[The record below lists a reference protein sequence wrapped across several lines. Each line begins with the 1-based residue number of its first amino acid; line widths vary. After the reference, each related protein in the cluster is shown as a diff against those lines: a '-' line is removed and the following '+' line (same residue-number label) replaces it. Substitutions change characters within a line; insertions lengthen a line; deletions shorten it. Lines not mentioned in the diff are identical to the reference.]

1 MKLSRNW
8 LKEFTSIAASDQEY
22 ADRMTIT
29 GSKVEGTEDLSATIK
44 NVVLA
49 RVAEIVRHPDA
60 DTLWVCTMDIG
71 QEEPVVI
78 VTGAQNLKA
87 GDMCL
92 AALHRSRLPNGTEI
106 TKGKLRGVT
115 SNGML
120 CSLDELLLEGNDYPY
135 TVEDGI
141 LTFTPD
147 EIEGF
152 SVGDDA
158 RPILGLDDQIVEF
171 EITSNRPDCLS
182 VVGLAR
188 ESAAGF
194 GTEMTVPEPVVQG
207 SGGNIMEH
215 LDVEIWDADLCP
227 RFTTRVVRNVKIA
240 PSPVWMRQRL
250 RKAGVRPI
258 NNIVDITNYVML
270 EYGQPMHAFDHAC
283 LEGGKIN
290 VRRAFEGE
298 TIVTLDGATRT
309 LEDTL
314 VVADATKAVG
324 IAGVMGGASSEI
336 RDTTTT
342 VVIESANF
350 NGTSIR
356 KTAAR
361 LGMRTDASSRF
372 EKGLN
377 PMATLPAVQRAC
389 ELIEQLGAGEV
400 LDGIVDV
407 IAADRL
413 PVTIQLEPAR
423 INGLLGTE
431 IARDEMVAILEKL
444 DFTVDAND
452 LVTVPPFR
460 LDVHEWADLAEEVAR
475 FYGYDVIPAT
485 MIRGE
490 AVQGG
495 FTPRQKEERR
505 IGTLLRGLG
514 YSEILTYTFTGQ
526 VAYDKAR
533 VPKDDPLRR
542 NIAILNP
549 LGEDTSQMR
558 TLAVPAMLETLA
570 RNHNYRN
577 ESARLYELARV
588 YPPNSESETLCD
600 ENLHLTLGAYGDG
613 ADFFVLKGA
622 VEALLK
628 ELRIADVTWTA
639 YADDP
644 VYHPGRCAE
653 LRAGD
658 TYLGRVGQ
666 VHPLTAKNYDFDGE
680 VFAAELS
687 VEALLGVQGA
697 ESLFVPLPK
706 YPSVTRDLAVV
717 CEETVTVAE
726 LLAVIAT
733 AGGKRLVESKL
744 FDVYTGAQVS
754 EGKKSVAF
762 ALQFRAEDQTLTDE
776 DVEPIM
782 QKILTAL
789 QEKLGAEIRAN

>member
-1 MKLSRNW
+1 MKLSRKW
-8 LKEFTSIAASDQEY
+8 LADFTTITASDKEY
-22 ADRMTIT
+22 ADRLTIT
-29 GSKVEGTEDLSATIK
+29 GSKVEGTEDLSTTAK
-44 NVVLA
+44 NIVLG
-49 RVAEIVRHPDA
+49 RVAEIARHPDA

-71 QEEPVVI
+71 QEEPTVI

-87 GDMCL
+87 GDFCPV
-92 AALHRSRLPNGTEI
+92 ALHRSKLPNGTEI
-106 TKGKLRGVT
+106 TKGKLRGVA

-120 CSLDELLLEGNDYPY
+120 CSLDELLLEQNDYPHA
-135 TVEDGI
+135 EEEGI
-141 LTFTPD
+141 LTFLPEEMD
-147 EIEGF
+147 GYV
-152 SVGDDA
+152 VGDDI
-158 RPILGLDDQIVEF
+158 RPILGLDDQVVEF

-188 ESAAGF
+188 ESAASF
-194 GTEMTVPEPVVQG
+194 DTVLTVPEPVVKG
-207 SGGNIMEH
+207 SGGDVMEH
-215 LDVEIWDADLCP
+215 LDVEIWDADLCR
-227 RFTTRVVRNVKIA
+227 RFSARVVQNVKIA

-270 EYGQPMHAFDHAC
+270 EYGQPLHAFDHAC

-298 TIVTLDGATRT
+298 TIVTLDGSART

-314 VVADATKAVG
+314 VVADGTKAVG

-336 RDTTTT
+336 RDETKT

-350 NGTSIR
+350 NGTSVR

-372 EKGLN
+372 EKGLD

-389 ELIEQLGAGEV
+389 ELIELLGAGEV
-400 LDGIVDV
+400 VDGIVDV
-407 IAADRL
+407 IAADRF
-413 PVTIQLEPAR
+413 PVTMQLEAER
-423 INGLLGTE
+423 INALLGTK
-431 IARDEMVAILEKL
+431 IHRDEMVRILEKVG
-444 DFTVDAND
+444 FTVAAND
-452 LVTVPPFR
+452 LVTVPAFR
-460 LDVHEWADLAEEVAR
+460 LDIHEWADLTEEVAR

-485 MIRGE
+485 IMKGE

-495 FTPRQKEERR
+495 FNSRQKQERR
-505 IGTLLRGLG
+505 IGSLMRGLG

-526 VAYDKAR
+526 VAYDKIR
-533 VPKDDPLRR
+533 LPKEDPLRK
-542 NIAILNP
+542 NLTILNP

-588 YPPNSESETLCD
+588 YMPNEESETLCD
-600 ENLHLTLGAYGDG
+600 EQLHLTLGAYGDG

-639 YADDP
+639 YADDTA
-644 VYHPGRCAE
+644 YHPGRCAE
-653 LRAGD
+653 LRVGD
-658 TYLGRVGQ
+658 VTLGRVGQ
-666 VHPLTAKNYDFDGE
+666 VHPLTAKNYDFDME
-680 VFAAELS
+680 VFAAELD
-687 VEALLGVQGA
+687 VEALLAAQGA
-697 ESLFVPLPK
+697 EPLFTAVPK
-706 YPSVTRDLAVV
+706 YPAVTRDLAVV
-717 CEETVTVAE
+717 CESAVTVAD
-726 LLAVIAT
+726 LLGVIT
-733 AGGKRLVESKL
+733 SAGGKRLVGSQL
-744 FDVYTGAQVS
+744 FDIYTGEQVA

-762 ALQFRAEDQTLTDE
+762 ALKFRADDKTLTDE
-776 DVEPIM
+776 DVDAVME
-782 QKILTAL
+782 KILTAL
-789 QEKLGAEIRAN
+789 REKLGAEIR